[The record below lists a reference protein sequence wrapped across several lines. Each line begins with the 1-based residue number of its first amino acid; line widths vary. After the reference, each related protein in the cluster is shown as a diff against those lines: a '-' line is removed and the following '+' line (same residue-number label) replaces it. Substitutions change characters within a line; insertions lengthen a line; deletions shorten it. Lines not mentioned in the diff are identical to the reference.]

1 MGFPVSLRI
10 DDKDVPEGL
19 ADAVFGWLQEA
30 DRRFSPFR
38 PDSEVSR
45 LDRGDTGP
53 DDISADLAEVLLLS
67 ERYRTETGGA
77 FDIRLPGRGLDPSAV
92 VKGWSV
98 QRAALLLK
106 EAGVRRFC
114 LNAGG
119 DVVVGGGPWRVGV
132 RHPEISDQVCVV
144 LELDDGAVAT
154 SARYERG
161 NHIVDGRTGL
171 PATDLLSLTVV
182 APTLTEADATATA
195 AFALG
200 VEGIAWASAREGC
213 EVFAVDADRRVRRSG
228 GLPVAD
234 RDEEAEQAVASVPD
248 SASVPPGTTAP
259 PVSPRAPL
267 ATATGGR
274 AATDRKRRMSRR
286 SLLAAGG
293 AGVTAIGLSGVHLA
307 TTGSEAAATVT
318 ASASGSPS
326 APDLL
331 PLVKE
336 TTEGPYYLDYD
347 KHRVDI
353 TEGRPGTPLELRI
366 QVLNAKNGKPVPEA
380 AVDIWQCDALGI
392 YSGYE
397 ETSEAMNE
405 GELVFDGPIPKLPP
419 DSKTTYLRGFQMTGR
434 DGWVRFR
441 TVFPGWYTG
450 RTVHIHAK
458 VHTRGVLLDRAYAQ
472 GVTVHTG
479 QVFFPEDLTAAV
491 SRVRPYTRN
500 DLPRTTNATDPFYSG
515 DTAADGLLTVE
526 WDRTDATRPIR
537 ASIRTAV
544 DLEAINPGRRGNPPP
559 GPVRPGA

>member
-1 MGFPVSLRI
+1 M
-10 DDKDVPEGL
+10 
-19 ADAVFGWLQEA
+19 
-30 DRRFSPFR
+30 
-38 PDSEVSR
+38 
-45 LDRGDTGP
+45 
-53 DDISADLAEVLLLS
+53 
-67 ERYRTETGGA
+67 
-77 FDIRLPGRGLDPSAV
+77 
-92 VKGWSV
+92 
-98 QRAALLLK
+98 
-106 EAGVRRFC
+106 
-114 LNAGG
+114 
-119 DVVVGGGPWRVGV
+119 
-132 RHPEISDQVCVV
+132 
-144 LELDDGAVAT
+144 
-154 SARYERG
+154 
-161 NHIVDGRTGL
+161 
-171 PATDLLSLTVV
+171 
-182 APTLTEADATATA
+182 
-195 AFALG
+195 
-200 VEGIAWASAREGC
+200 
-213 EVFAVDADRRVRRSG
+213 
-228 GLPVAD
+228 
-234 RDEEAEQAVASVPD
+234 
-248 SASVPPGTTAP
+248 
-259 PVSPRAPL
+259 
-267 ATATGGR
+267 
-274 AATDRKRRMSRR
+274 TDRKRRMSRR

-307 TTGSEAAATVT
+307 TTDSEAAATVT
-318 ASASGSPS
+318 SSASGSPS
-326 APDLL
+326 APDLM

-544 DLEAINPGRRGNPPP
+544 DLDAINPGRRGNPPP
-559 GPVRPGA
+559 GPVRPGP